1 MKVKTSIKTVS
12 LQYCKVISLQL
23 KLKKKKHKEKKKQW
37 ACLLVC
43 SLEIIAILSLVHKV
57 LEDYMKWRMRI
68 RDGQEIFP
76 RSL

>member
-1 MKVKTSIKTVS
+1 MKVKTSVKTVS

-23 KLKKKKHKEKKKQW
+23 KKKKNTKEKKQW
-37 ACLLVC
+37 ACFLVC